1 MNALRGSRRAKPGS
15 AGDPLRTGRLIRGM
29 RADDWP
35 AVATIYA
42 EGIATRLA
50 TFETTTPTWEEWDAS
65 HLAAHRLVSEEDGDV
80 AGWAAL
86 SAYSDRECYRGV
98 AEVSVYVAERAR
110 GRGIGRALLGALVES
125 TERDGVWT
133 LQAGV
138 FPENVASLALHRRSA
153 FRVVG
158 IRERLGKLD
167 GSWRDV
173 VLLERRS
180 ELS

>member
-1 MNALRGSRRAKPGS
+1 
-15 AGDPLRTGRLIRGM
+15 
-29 RADDWP
+29 
-35 AVATIYA
+35 
-42 EGIATRLA
+42 
-50 TFETTTPTWEEWDAS
+50 
-65 HLAAHRLVSEEDGDV
+65 
-80 AGWAAL
+80 
-86 SAYSDRECYRGV
+86 
-98 AEVSVYVAERAR
+98 VSVYVAERAR
-110 GRGIGRALLGALVES
+110 GRGIGRALLDALVES